1 VIEEEARE
9 AVGARFD
16 PEAVDKARSRRIAA
30 HAELIANSIQG
41 DAAVADFLGVDHT
54 RISQRL
60 RERSLYY
67 FQSGDVRLYPRWQ
80 FTGHKTL
87 RGLKTVLGALDPALH
102 PLVVDHWFPTPDLDL
117 EVNEEAMS
125 PLEWLETGG
134 DPERLVSLVPGA

>member
-1 VIEEEARE
+1 VIEKEAWE

-16 PEAVDKARSRRIAA
+16 PDAMDKARSHRIAA

-41 DAAVADFLGVDHT
+41 DAAVADLLGVDRT

-67 FQSGDVRLYPRWQ
+67 FRSGDDRLYPRWQ
-80 FTGHKTL
+80 FIGHKTL

-102 PLVVDHWFPTPDLDL
+102 PLVVDHWFRTPDLDL

-125 PLEWLETGG
+125 PLAWMQTGG
-134 DPERLVSLVPGA
+134 DPVRLVPLVPGA